1 MRDGGTAHSTPHFLQ
16 QRGGEVER
24 NQLPAGLKVTISR
37 VNDGS
42 FPGGR
47 RMENVTQET
56 SWRNLS
62 HPCSAQPVEEQLL
75 ERGRISQTRQQGGG
89 LEVVGAD
96 FIHVFINI
104 WWEGQ
109 SKDEGANPSHS
120 DTTSGDKHKLKCRNL
135 HLNQIKGVFIGE
147 KWSRHWNR
155 RPRQIL

>member
-24 NQLPAGLKVTISR
+24 NQLPAGLKLTISR

-62 HPCSAQPVEEQLL
+62 HLCSAQPVEEQLL
-75 ERGRISQTRQQGGG
+75 ERGRISQTRQQGGEGSKGECFEGKRHRG
-89 LEVVGAD
+89 LKRQLIFVKT
-96 FIHVFINI
+96 
-104 WWEGQ
+104 Q
-109 SKDEGANPSHS
+109 
-120 DTTSGDKHKLKCRNL
+120 
-135 HLNQIKGVFIGE
+135 
-147 KWSRHWNR
+147 R
-155 RPRQIL
+155 RGGRGLSPQQDWRQYSIPCIAFLL

>member
-62 HPCSAQPVEEQLL
+62 HPEFSSAC
-75 ERGRISQTRQQGGG
+75 GRTVIGKRKNIS
-89 LEVVGAD
+89 D
-96 FIHVFINI
+96 
-104 WWEGQ
+104 
-109 SKDEGANPSHS
+109 
-120 DTTSGDKHKLKCRNL
+120 
-135 HLNQIKGVFIGE
+135 
-147 KWSRHWNR
+147 
-155 RPRQIL
+155 

>member
-1 MRDGGTAHSTPHFLQ
+1 MMMIT
-16 QRGGEVER
+16 
-24 NQLPAGLKVTISR
+24 R

-62 HPCSAQPVEEQLL
+62 HPSSAQPVEEQLL
-75 ERGRISQTRQQGGG
+75 ERVIGISQTRQQGEG

-104 WWEGQ
+104 
-109 SKDEGANPSHS
+109 
-120 DTTSGDKHKLKCRNL
+120 
-135 HLNQIKGVFIGE
+135 
-147 KWSRHWNR
+147 
-155 RPRQIL
+155 